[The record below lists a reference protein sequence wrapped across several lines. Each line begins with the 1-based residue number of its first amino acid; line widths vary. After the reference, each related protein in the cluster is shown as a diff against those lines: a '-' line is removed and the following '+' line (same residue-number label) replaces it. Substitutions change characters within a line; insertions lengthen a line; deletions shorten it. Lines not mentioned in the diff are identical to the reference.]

1 MRYIIILLTIFF
13 SFYSKSQTFLTV
25 KSVKYENNRISAYN
39 AQNHVVYQVDCK
51 DFVWQRNPDLTI
63 KVWDDIHSFTLTST
77 ITSPTWAAIEDS
89 LRSWQTACSSLG
101 TGSIDITGLDTSSQD
116 TSLVVPSL
124 IENTNTL
131 LEAILLRNLD
141 TTHTDTSLVQS
152 EQLYQIIDSLGVIN
166 EKLNHLYKLDTSQQ
180 DTSSINY
187 YSQFDRQNDT
197 LSSILYAIKTKTDT
211 SNAYILEQIRINI
224 ADSLRTSVY
233 INNDSINVHV
243 LNNIIDSTYYL
254 LLDSIVRL
262 LQEDTTTDTLKILAF
277 KPLTKDISGTVDTL
291 YNCKG
296 LTFRAN
302 STATGTLILYYEG
315 GESDSYDLA
324 TEDLPTWDN
333 STFISFVGY
342 DASAVVGTLRINSVG
357 CSQESGNVCAK
368 AIPLFDCESN
378 IPISTCV
385 GWASSG
391 GVWHTLSGCW
401 NTGQ

>member
-77 ITSPTWAAIEDS
+77 IISPTWAAIEDS
-89 LRSWQTACSSLG
+89 LRSWQTACTSSG
-101 TGSIDITGLDTSSQD
+101 EGSIDINGLDTSSQD

-166 EKLNHLYKLDTSQQ
+166 EKLNHLYNLDTTQQ
-180 DTSSINY
+180 DTSLINY

-233 INNDSINVHV
+233 INNDSVNVHV

-302 STATGTLILYYEG
+302 STATGTLLLYYEN
-315 GESDSYDLA
+315 GEIDSYDIA
-324 TEDLPTWDN
+324 TEELPTWDN
-333 STFISFVGY
+333 STFLTFVGY
-342 DASAVVGTLRINSVG
+342 DATGVIGKLRINTVG
-357 CSQESGNVCAK
+357 CSQVPTSSCVKEVPLIDCDSGTP
-368 AIPLFDCESN
+368 IP
-378 IPISTCV
+378 TCS
-385 GWASSG
+385 GWASVSG
-391 GVWHTLSGCW
+391 IWSSISGCW

>member
-77 ITSPTWAAIEDS
+77 ITAPTWAAIEDS
-89 LRSWQTACSSLG
+89 LRSWQTACSSLDA
-101 TGSIDITGLDTSSQD
+101 GSIDITGLDTSSQD

-152 EQLYQIIDSLGVIN
+152 EQLYQIIESLGVIN

-296 LTFRAN
+296 LAFRAN
-302 STATGTLILYYEG
+302 TTATGTLLLYYEN
-315 GESDSYDLA
+315 GEIDSYDIA
-324 TEDLPTWDN
+324 TEELPTWDN
-333 STFISFVGY
+333 STFLTFVGY
-342 DASAVVGTLRINSVG
+342 DATGVIGKLRINTVG
-357 CSQESGNVCAK
+357 CSQVPTSSCVKEVPLIDCDSGTP
-368 AIPLFDCESN
+368 IP
-378 IPISTCV
+378 TCS
-385 GWASSG
+385 GWASVSG
-391 GVWHTLSGCW
+391 IWSSISGCW